1 MPISFSQ
8 LSLSWPDGTPCF
20 SQLSGTIPDSVTGM
34 IGDNGSGKS
43 TLAKVLSHQIAPSSG
58 TFTAPEVTYLDQ
70 DLGLRDSLTI
80 AEVFGAAEKIAAL
93 HALEAGNYSEELLKI
108 IGTDW
113 DIEDRI
119 HACLHNA
126 GVAYPLDRTI
136 GTISGG
142 EAVTIA
148 LNAAFLI
155 TQTLSS
161 SMSRPITWTQQENPR
176 SPSLF
181 PALLRPFLSSPM
193 T

>member
-1 MPISFSQ
+1 
-8 LSLSWPDGTPCF
+8 
-20 SQLSGTIPDSVTGM
+20 M

-43 TLAKVLSHQIAPSSG
+43 TLAKVLSRQIAPSSG
-58 TFTAPEVTYLDQ
+58 TFSAPEVTYLDQ
-70 DLGLRDSLTI
+70 GLGLHDSLTI
-80 AEVFGAAEKIAAL
+80 ADVFGAAEKIAAL
-93 HALEAGNYSEELLKI
+93 HALEAGNYSEELLKV

-126 GVAYPLDRTI
+126 GVPYPLDRTI

-155 TQTLSS
+155 NQTLSS
-161 SMSRPITWTQQENPR
+161 SMSRLITWTRKDNQR

-181 PALLRPFLSSPM
+181 PALLHRFLLSPM